1 MYTVIYCLNVLP
13 CTELR
18 RGSFNR
24 ARFARDGSLGL
35 YTVVNVRGDG
45 YLLHWE
51 QVRNDFGQWCGL
63 AFDSS

>member
-1 MYTVIYCLNVLP
+1 M
-13 CTELR
+13 R

-35 YTVVNVRGDG
+35 YTVVNAAGIG

-51 QVRNDFGQWCGL
+51 QVCNIL
-63 AFDSS
+63 TL